1 MPPSQRELLLAN
13 LRNKWETLRPVLT
26 ERTRRLWAATEA
38 RAIGVGGIG
47 LLHHATGLSR
57 TTIGNALQN
66 LRHDPTDPRVA
77 PDLPPGRV
85 RQPGAG
91 RKKLTEHY
99 PDLLSDLQSLVDSG
113 TRGDPESALR
123 WTCKSLHKLKTELS
137 VKGYPLSHQ
146 SVSILLHRLGY
157 SLQANRKITEGNT
170 HPDRDA
176 QFAYI
181 NERTEAMQQEGQ
193 PVISIDCKKK
203 ELVGD
208 FKNGG
213 REWCPHGEPESVR
226 VHDFLDKELG
236 KAIPYGVFDVAN
248 NRGWVSV
255 GVDHDTAEFAVATI
269 GRWWQQVGQSM
280 YPHASTLQIMGD
292 GGGSNSSRS
301 RLFKVALQLCS
312 R

>member
-1 MPPSQRELLLAN
+1 
-13 LRNKWETLRPVLT
+13 
-26 ERTRRLWAATEA
+26 
-38 RAIGVGGIG
+38 
-47 LLHHATGLSR
+47 
-57 TTIGNALQN
+57 
-66 LRHDPTDPRVA
+66 
-77 PDLPPGRV
+77 
-85 RQPGAG
+85 
-91 RKKLTEHY
+91 
-99 PDLLSDLQSLVDSG
+99 
-113 TRGDPESALR
+113 
-123 WTCKSLHKLKTELS
+123 
-137 VKGYPLSHQ
+137 
-146 SVSILLHRLGY
+146 
-157 SLQANRKITEGNT
+157 
-170 HPDRDA
+170 
-176 QFAYI
+176 
-181 NERTEAMQQEGQ
+181 MQQEGQ

-255 GVDHDTAEFAVATI
+255 GVDHATAEFAVATI

>member
-1 MPPSQRELLLAN
+1 MPPSQRELLLVN

-26 ERTRRLWAATEA
+26 ERTRRLWAAIEA

-170 HPDRDA
+170 HPDR
-176 QFAYI
+176 
-181 NERTEAMQQEGQ
+181 
-193 PVISIDCKKK
+193 
-203 ELVGD
+203 
-208 FKNGG
+208 
-213 REWCPHGEPESVR
+213 
-226 VHDFLDKELG
+226 G
-236 KAIPYGVFDVAN
+236 K
-248 NRGWVSV
+248 
-255 GVDHDTAEFAVATI
+255 H
-269 GRWWQQVGQSM
+269 
-280 YPHASTLQIMGD
+280 
-292 GGGSNSSRS
+292 SSR
-301 RLFKVALQLCS
+301 
-312 R
+312 